1 MTADLCPTKSVSI
14 MFGHRN
20 RNSGRL
26 ARRSPKAL
34 KAPSFSRPAQMLEDG
49 LAIAE
54 LVKREE
60 RNAKRR
66 AKRGS
71 APKAT
76 ADLLQIIK
84 RLEEIGA
91 GFLSLTEA
99 IDTTTP
105 VGRMLTQVLGSFAEF
120 EREMIRERTKLGLAR
135 ARLEGRVGGNRA
147 SLTPKQQAHA
157 LAMID
162 EGKSQSEVAE
172 VFRVHRSTICR
183 LVAERRVLERA

>member
-1 MTADLCPTKSVSI
+1 MVVWKLD
-14 MFGHRN
+14 
-20 RNSGRL
+20 RL
-26 ARRSPKAL
+26 TRSL
-34 KAPSFSRPAQMLEDG
+34 S
-49 LAIAE
+49 
-54 LVKREE
+54 
-60 RNAKRR
+60 
-66 AKRGS
+66 
-71 APKAT
+71 
-76 ADLLQIIK
+76 DLLQIIK

-91 GFLSLTEA
+91 GFRSLTEA

-183 LVAERRVLERA
+183 LVAERRVLERACMLVV

>member
-1 MTADLCPTKSVSI
+1 VNQILVSTKI
-14 MFGHRN
+14 RDI
-20 RNSGRL
+20 RRL
-26 ARRSPKAL
+26 WALQNLKPNDVLVVWKLDRLTRSL
-34 KAPSFSRPAQMLEDG
+34 S
-49 LAIAE
+49 
-54 LVKREE
+54 
-60 RNAKRR
+60 
-66 AKRGS
+66 
-71 APKAT
+71 
-76 ADLLQIIK
+76 DLLQIIK

-91 GFLSLTEA
+91 GFRSLTEA

>member
-1 MTADLCPTKSVSI
+1 MNQILVSTKI
-14 MFGHRN
+14 RDI
-20 RNSGRL
+20 RRL
-26 ARRSPKAL
+26 WALQNLKPNDVLVVWKLDRLTRSL
-34 KAPSFSRPAQMLEDG
+34 S
-49 LAIAE
+49 
-54 LVKREE
+54 
-60 RNAKRR
+60 
-66 AKRGS
+66 
-71 APKAT
+71 
-76 ADLLQIIK
+76 DLLQIIK

-91 GFLSLTEA
+91 GFRSLTEA

-105 VGRMLTQVLGSFAEF
+105 LGRMLTQVLGSFAEF